1 MDSER
6 NKISMGVII
15 TARKFSPQNQAGLLK
30 PIVYCCQYEGV
41 KEHAVSINL
50 ELAQALKAFKPKRRT
65 MQIERC
71 FAEILLKLPEGVVL
85 KDFDVLFNPDYK
97 VDVMKMMVNT
107 CKAKPF
113 SIIWPGTFDGTRLV
127 YAEEGF
133 QDYKTYD
140 VSSYDITC
148 IV

>member
-1 MDSER
+1 
-6 NKISMGVII
+6 MGVII

-30 PIVYCCQYEGV
+30 PIVFCCPYEGIT
-41 KEHAVSINL
+41 ENAVSLNL
-50 ELAQALKAFKPKRRT
+50 ELAQALTMYKPKRRT
-65 MQIERC
+65 MQIEKC
-71 FAEILLKLPEGVVL
+71 FAGILAKLPDGVVL

-97 VDVMKMMVNT
+97 IDVLKIMVNT

-113 SIIWPGTFDGTRLV
+113 SVIWPGTFDGSRLI

-140 VSSYDITC
+140 VNAYDITC
-148 IV
+148 VV

>member
-1 MDSER
+1 
-6 NKISMGVII
+6 MGVII
-15 TARKFSPQNQAGLLK
+15 TARKFSPQNQIGLLK
-30 PIVYCCQYEGV
+30 PIVFCCPYEGV
-41 KEHAVSINL
+41 TETAVSMNIK
-50 ELAQALKAFKPKRRT
+50 LAQALNGFRPKRRT
-65 MQIERC
+65 MQIEKC
-71 FAEILLKLPEGVVL
+71 FADILAKLPGGVVL

-97 VDVMKMMVNT
+97 VDVLKIMINT

-113 SIIWPGTFDGTRLV
+113 SIIWPGSFDGNRLV

-140 VSSYDITC
+140 VDDYDITC

>member
-1 MDSER
+1 
-6 NKISMGVII
+6 MGVII
-15 TARKFSPQNQAGLLK
+15 TARNFSPQNQAGLLK
-30 PIVYCCQYEGV
+30 PIVYCCPYAGV
-41 KEHAVSINL
+41 TEHAVAIDL
-50 ELAQALKAFKPKRRT
+50 ELAQALKAIKPKRRT

-71 FAEILLKLPEGVVL
+71 FADILSKLPDGVVL

-97 VDVMKMMVNT
+97 VDVMTMMVNT

-113 SIIWPGTFDGTRLV
+113 GILWPGTYDGTRHV

>member
-1 MDSER
+1 
-6 NKISMGVII
+6 MGVIV
-15 TARKFSPQNQAGLLK
+15 TAWKFNPQNQSGVLK
-30 PIVYCCQYEGV
+30 PIVYCCSYEGV
-41 KEHAVSINL
+41 TEKAVSINL

-71 FAEILLKLPEGVVL
+71 FADILAKLPEGVVL
-85 KDFDVLFNPDYK
+85 KNFDVLFNPEYK
-97 VDVMKMMVNT
+97 VDVLKIMVNA

-113 SIIWPGTFDGTRLV
+113 SIIWPGSFDGSRLV

-140 VSSYDITC
+140 VKDYDITC

>member
-1 MDSER
+1 
-6 NKISMGVII
+6 MGVIV
-15 TARKFSPQNQAGLLK
+15 TARKFNPQNQSGVLK
-30 PIVYCCQYEGV
+30 PIVYCCSYEGV
-41 KEHAVSINL
+41 TEKAVSINL

-71 FAEILLKLPEGVVL
+71 FADILAKLPEGVVL
-85 KDFDVLFNPDYK
+85 KNFDVLFNPEYK
-97 VDVMKMMVNT
+97 VDVLKIMVNA

-113 SIIWPGTFDGTRLV
+113 SIIWPGSFDGSRLV

-140 VSSYDITC
+140 VKDYDITC

>member
-1 MDSER
+1 
-6 NKISMGVII
+6 MGVII
-15 TARKFSPQNQAGLLK
+15 TAQNFSLQNYAGLLK
-30 PIVYCCQYEGV
+30 PIVYCCQYKGGI
-41 KEHAVSINL
+41 EHTVSINL
-50 ELAQALKAFKPKRRT
+50 ELARELKAFKPKRRT

-71 FAEILLKLPEGVVL
+71 FAYVLSKLPDGVVL

-97 VDVMKMMVNT
+97 VDVMTMMMNT

-140 VSSYDITC
+140 VSCYDITC

>member
-1 MDSER
+1 
-6 NKISMGVII
+6 MGVII

-30 PIVYCCQYEGV
+30 PIVYCCLYEGIT
-41 KEHAVSINL
+41 EHAVSINL
-50 ELAQALKAFKPKRRT
+50 ELAQALKTFKPKRRT

-71 FAEILLKLPEGVVL
+71 FADILSKLPDGVVL

-140 VSSYDITC
+140 VSAYDITC

>member
-1 MDSER
+1 
-6 NKISMGVII
+6 MGVII

-30 PIVYCCQYEGV
+30 PIIFCCPYEGITA
-41 KEHAVSINL
+41 K
-50 ELAQALKAFKPKRRT
+50 F
-65 MQIERC
+65 
-71 FAEILLKLPEGVVL
+71 PEGVVL

-97 VDVMKMMVNT
+97 IDVLKIMVNT

-113 SIIWPGTFDGTRLV
+113 SIIWPGSIEGNRLI

-133 QDYKTYD
+133 RDYKTYD
-140 VSSYDITC
+140 VNDYDITC